1 MGSSLIA
8 GVALTDAGYG
18 LTVVAD
24 TTSPVYWSIAGVAG
38 VIFLG
43 LVAFRRQLP
52 WRFVGLQV
60 ALTSMLVGLGSA
72 AYAVLNGM

>member
-1 MGSSLIA
+1 MKLLA
-8 GVALTDAGYG
+8 VATGM
-18 LTVVAD
+18 TP
-24 TTSPVYWSIAGVAG
+24 TRSPA
-38 VIFLG
+38 

-60 ALTSMLVGLGSA
+60 ALTLMWVGLGSA

>member
-1 MGSSLIA
+1 M
-8 GVALTDAGYG
+8 
-18 LTVVAD
+18 
-24 TTSPVYWSIAGVAG
+24 YWSIAGVAG

-43 LVAFRRQLP
+43 LVAFRRQRA

-60 ALTSMLVGLGSA
+60 ALTLMWVSLGSA